1 MNRKKLMVLL
11 TAGALTLTSANSA
24 LVLAAETGT
33 ESSAEEAAVDAGEA
47 GAVVSAEEAGVAIAA
62 DGDSETAVFAEDGTP
77 VKKTVK
83 AWVCLGANGT
93 FLGVRQDAMQNSFP
107 WNRSLWMTRPS
118 KSFHATSSLSE
129 NQNSQ

>member
-11 TAGALTLTSANSA
+11 AAGALTLTSANSA
-24 LVLAAETGT
+24 MVLAAETGT

-83 AWVCLGANGT
+83 ACDLTFPLQDSYEYPYMGLKFSLPDALKKLMDRGYDKHPVCFYTL
-93 FLGVRQDAMQNSFP
+93 
-107 WNRSLWMTRPS
+107 
-118 KSFHATSSLSE
+118 E
-129 NQNSQ
+129 